1 MVVFAGV
8 LLIFFNHQPLS
19 VLTNTYGLETQ
30 ANGNYLPVFAVAAF
44 MSLFVVYGF
53 DTAGTYG
60 EETIDASRQAPRGI
74 LSAILISG
82 IIGAIFL
89 LAIIL
94 STRTFPARSRP
105 PAPVANPIADAIH
118 WQPAATSG
126 ATSTCSSSSP
136 PSSCARW
143 RSRAPRRG

>member
-19 VLTNTYGLETQ
+19 VLTNTSGLETQ

-60 EETIDASRQAPRGI
+60 EETLDASRQAPRGI
-74 LSAILISG
+74 LSAILLSG

-94 STRTFPARSRP
+94 STPGHPRRDHGRQHRLR
-105 PAPVANPIADAIH
+105 PIADAIH
-118 WQPAATSG
+118 ANLGDFG

-143 RSRAPRRG
+143 RSRARRPG